1 MIYKWAQILE
11 LSMKKMTHIKD
22 FTMSRLEFKK
32 QNYWFL
38 HKEEMFSQVE
48 KLARRHERSPPR

>member
-22 FTMSRLEFKK
+22 FTMSRLEFKNK
-32 QNYWFL
+32 SYWAL
-38 HKEEMFSQVE
+38 HKEDVTHQVE
-48 KLARRHERSPPR
+48 VLAESHERSPPR